1 MREAWIS
8 GAAMTRF
15 GRHVDRSARELV
27 EEAVAGALRD
37 AGVEASAVRCAYVG
51 NAASGILSGQ
61 ESIRGQV
68 VLRRT
73 GLMGTPIVNV
83 ENADAS
89 GSTALHLAWQAVA
102 AGMHDCVLVV
112 GYEKLDHVD
121 RVRSFQAVNAT
132 MDLTELADV
141 YGPDAHSEPSVL
153 VDLYDASPVGAAGE
167 RFTPNLL
174 AEVSVKNHHHGALN
188 PCAHYREEFTV
199 ERVLGSRVV
208 AGPLTRLMCAPFSDG
223 AACVVLRA
231 GDPSTSRSSAPAVRI
246 AASVL
251 GSGRGDDLRAPLAV
265 IPATREAYER
275 AAVGPED
282 LDVVELHD
290 ATTISELLVYERLG
304 LCPDGEAERLIRDRT
319 TWLGG
324 GLPVN
329 PSGGLLARGH
339 PHGATGVAQ
348 VVELVWQLRGGCGAR
363 QVPSAR
369 VALAQNTGGWVGTDV
384 GAVCVHVLTV

>member
-15 GRHVDRSARELV
+15 GKHVDRSARELV

-37 AGVEASAVRCAYVG
+37 AGLEASDVQCAYVG

-89 GSTALHLAWQAVA
+89 GSTALHLARQAVA

-153 VDLYDASPVGAAGE
+153 MDLYDASPVGGASE
-167 RFTPNLL
+167 RFTPELL
-174 AEVSVKNHHHGALN
+174 AEVSVKNHYHGALN
-188 PCAHYREEFTV
+188 SCAHYREALTV
-199 ERVLGSRVV
+199 QQVLGSRVV
-208 AGPLTRLMCAPFSDG
+208 AGPLTRLMCSPFSDG
-223 AACVVLRA
+223 AACVVIRA
-231 GDPSTSRSSAPAVRI
+231 GVPSRSRPSAPAVRI

-251 GSGRGDDLRAPLAV
+251 GSGRGDDVRAPLAV

-290 ATTISELLVYERLG
+290 ATTISELLVYERLS
-304 LCPDGEAERLIRDRT
+304 LCPDGDAERLMRDRT

-348 VVELVWQLRGGCGAR
+348 VVELVWQLRGGCGDR
-363 QVPSAR
+363 QVPSPR
-369 VALAQNTGGWVGTDV
+369 CALAYNTGGWVGTDV
-384 GAVCVHVLTV
+384 GAVCIHVLTV

>member
-1 MREAWIS
+1 MRDAWIS

-15 GRHVDRSARELV
+15 GKHAERGERELV
-27 EEAVAGALRD
+27 EEAVAGALAD
-37 AGVEASAVRCAYVG
+37 AGLVAADVQCVYVA
-51 NAASGILSGQ
+51 NAAAGLIRGQ

-68 VLRRT
+68 VLRNT
-73 GLMGTPIVNV
+73 GLMGTPIINV

-102 AGMHDCVLVV
+102 GGMHDCVLVL
-112 GYEKLDHVD
+112 GYEKLDHVN
-121 RVRSFQAVNAT
+121 RVHSYRAVNAT

-141 YGPDAHSEPSVL
+141 YGPEARNEPGVL
-153 VDLYDASPVGAAGE
+153 MNLYDASPVGGAGD
-167 RFTPNLL
+167 RFTPELL
-174 AEVSVKNHHHGALN
+174 AEVSVKNHHHGVLN
-188 PCAHYREEFTV
+188 PRAHYREAFTV
-199 ERVLGSRVV
+199 EQVLGSRVV

-231 GDPSTSRSSAPAVRI
+231 GNPLASRSTAPAVRV
-246 AASVL
+246 AASIL
-251 GSGRGDDLRAPLAV
+251 GSGRGDDLGRPFAV
-265 IPATREAYER
+265 IPATLAAYER
-275 AAVGPED
+275 AGVGPED

-290 ATTISELLVYERLG
+290 ATTITELLVYERLG

-324 GLPVN
+324 ELPVN

-348 VVELVWQLRGGCGAR
+348 VVELVWQLRGGCGDR
-363 QVPSAR
+363 QVPTPR
-369 VALAQNTGGWVGTDV
+369 CALAHNTGGWVGTDV
-384 GAVCVHVLTV
+384 GAVCIHVLTV